1 MVWISREKQLVEGG
15 MGHEGGNRGGPRQQN
30 GGAPSEES
38 QEDNQELS
46 RSFLKGTTALQ
57 TCLYVGSCFLPYLK
71 PHMLEEETFVDR
83 TNMIVSVS

>member
-15 MGHEGGNRGGPRQQN
+15 RGHKGGNRGGPRQED

-46 RSFLKGTTALQ
+46 RSVPKGTIALQ
-57 TCLYVGSCFLPYLK
+57 TCLYVGSCFLSYLK
-71 PHMLEEETFVDR
+71 PYMLEEETFVD
-83 TNMIVSVS
+83 